1 MKKTTLSTLFVIAS
15 LCYPSDSRGNGKMP
29 QQDIDNPTAIIEG
42 VTNIMPDSTVI
53 TLFRFYGNAGMSV
66 AKDTVANGKFRLE
79 YTFEDDE
86 LQKMSIA
93 CFVPEIGGSGRTVFL
108 SPGANIKVDA
118 STIDS
123 QLWEVTSDLD
133 EQKEYDRILFSGADI
148 YREINRLN
156 SEMDKLLSNPEL
168 SREQKKQIIAE
179 TREALSALHD
189 SIDNR
194 KYLTMLQMK
203 HTPVWFDEF
212 ISLSDTGLSGD
223 SPLTAKLKTL
233 YESLGQSEKESPEG
247 ERIYAYLY
255 PESKINIGDTV
266 PDIEF
271 IDING
276 NTRSLGEFA
285 GKWILLDIWSGGCGP
300 CHMAVPELK
309 AFAEKHKDNVA
320 VVSISIDDDQFWRIS
335 TDNLKLEG
343 NNWRDSKGQAGIYSR
358 FNAHGLPTFIVINPE
373 GIYTKTQF
381 GYGKGMFERI
391 FRPLLNP
398 KPAMTFENNQT
409 GTKIYYPDYAENN
422 TDNILEIDSIER
434 MADKTAI
441 HFHMYYIPN
450 WWIKSAPDSY
460 LELPDGSKL
469 NIIDTQGII
478 LGEELRAKADG
489 ENNFTLIFPA
499 IDKDV
504 EAVDFIESDKWNFK
518 NIRVVP

>member
-1 MKKTTLSTLFVIAS
+1 MKKAFLGAILAVTS
-15 LCYPSDSRGNGKMP
+15 LCYPLDSRGNGKMP
-29 QQDIDNPTAIIEG
+29 QQDTDNPPAIIEG
-42 VTNIMPDSTVI
+42 VTNIIPDSTVI

-66 AKDTVANGKFRLE
+66 AKDTVINGKFRLE
-79 YTFEDDE
+79 YTFEDDDV
-86 LQKMSIA
+86 QKMSIA
-93 CFVPEIGGSGRTVFL
+93 CFVPEIAGSGRTVFL

-133 EQKEYDRILFSGADI
+133 EQKEYDRLLFSGADI

-168 SREQKKQIIAE
+168 SREQRIQIIAE

-212 ISLSDTGLSGD
+212 ISLSDTGSSGD

-255 PESKINIGDTV
+255 PESKINIGDQV
-266 PDIEF
+266 PDMEF

-276 NTRSLGEFA
+276 NTRTLGEFA

-320 VVSISIDDDQFWRIS
+320 VVSISIDDDKFWKIS
-335 TDNLKLEG
+335 TENLKLEG

-358 FNAHGLPTFIVINPE
+358 FNAQGLPTFIVINPE
-373 GIYTKTQF
+373 GVYTKTQF
-381 GYGKGMFERI
+381 GYGKGMFERV

-398 KPAMTFENNQT
+398 KPAMSLEKTAT
-409 GTKIYYPDYAENN
+409 GTKVNYPDCSENN
-422 TDNILEIDSIER
+422 TDDILEIDSIELGDDR
-434 MADKTAI
+434 TVI

-450 WWIKSAPDSY
+450 WWIKIAPESY

-469 NIIDTQGII
+469 NIIEAQGIT
-478 LGEELRAKADG
+478 LGEELRANADG
-489 ENNFTLIFPA
+489 ENKFTLVFPA
-499 IDKDV
+499 ISKDAQSV
-504 EAVDFIESDKWNFK
+504 SFIESANWNLK
-518 NIRVVP
+518 NIKLVP